1 MTHKL
6 ATDAIHLGE
15 GADPSANPLT
25 VPIYETTTY
34 VFKDAAEVEAFQA
47 GKSDRYLYT
56 RYGNPT
62 VMAVEKK
69 LAAIEGGEAALL
81 LSSGMAAV
89 STAILSRVK
98 AGDEVVCG
106 SAIYGGTLH
115 LLSDLLT
122 RFGIRS
128 RFVEPSAMSDP
139 ATYADTTT
147 LAWFESPIN
156 PTLRC
161 VDIAAVARACRA
173 RGVTSVIDSTFG
185 TPINQR
191 PLDLGVDIVMHS
203 ATKYLNGHGDIT
215 AGVLVG
221 SADAMKDCAYA
232 RKMIGTVLDPAAAYA
247 VGRGLKS
254 LSARMAVHNAN
265 AMRLAEWLE
274 KSGKVSRVYYPGL
287 ASHPD
292 HAIATQQMPGG
303 FGGMVCIDLDGDY
316 QRVTRFYDRLQL
328 FKRAASLGG
337 TESLISLP
345 VLTSQ
350 YGHTADQLAAA
361 GVTRGMARLSVGI
374 EDVDDLKSDL
384 EQALAI

>member
-1 MTHKL
+1 MKYKA
-6 ATDAIHLGE
+6 ATEAIHRGE
-15 GADPSANPLT
+15 GANPHAAPLT
-25 VPIYETTTY
+25 LPIYETTTY
-34 VFKDAAEVEAFQA
+34 VFESAAQVLAFNQ
-47 GKSDRYLYT
+47 GKSEQYLYT

-62 VMAVEKK
+62 VVGVEQKI
-69 LAAIEGGEAALL
+69 AAIEGGERALL
-81 LSSGMAAV
+81 LSSGMAATA
-89 STAILSRVK
+89 TAILSVTK

-115 LLSDLLT
+115 LLHDLLT
-122 RFGIRS
+122 RFGIAA
-128 RFVEPSAMSDP
+128 RFVEPAALSDP
-139 ATYADTTT
+139 STYSDKTK

-191 PLDLGVDIVMHS
+191 PLELGVDLVMHS

-221 SADAMKDCAYA
+221 AKAATEPCEYA
-232 RKMIGTVLDPAAAYA
+232 RRMLGTVLDPAAAYA
-247 VGRGLKS
+247 VGRGLKT

-265 AMRLAEWLE
+265 ALRLAQWLE
-274 KSGKVSRVYYPGL
+274 KSGRVSRVYYPGL
-287 ASHPD
+287 PSHPD
-292 HAIATQQMPGG
+292 HAIAAAQMPGG
-303 FGGMVCIDLDGDY
+303 FGGMVCIDLDGDFD
-316 QRVTRFYDRLQL
+316 RVCRFFDRLSI

-337 TESLISLP
+337 TESLCSIP

-350 YGHTADQLAAA
+350 WGHSDDQLAAA
-361 GVTRGMARLSVGI
+361 GVSRGMARLSVGL
-374 EDVDDLKSDL
+374 EDIDDLIGDIQ
-384 EQALAI
+384 QALS